1 MTVRTAESSAD
12 GGRQTEVTPRYIVP
26 APRARNGQ
34 WLLAGLLLA
43 GAAQLIA
50 VAVVTSADRIA
61 SPAPWWLV
69 LLATAPAP
77 LAAIA
82 AFAPLAVGRVAVV
95 AAVAAVFAGLIAGI
109 THNGLFFA
117 PALVALIIGGARL
130 WRVS

>member
-1 MTVRTAESSAD
+1 MTVKTAEGSPDA
-12 GGRQTEVTPRYIVP
+12 GRLTAANPAHIVP
-26 APRARNGQ
+26 AARARNGQ

-50 VAVVTSADRIA
+50 VAVVTSADPVAR
-61 SPAPWWLV
+61 PAPWWAL

-82 AFAPLAVGRVAVV
+82 AFAPRAVGRVAVV
-95 AAVAAVFAGLIAGI
+95 AAVAAVLAGLIGGI

-117 PALVALIIGGARL
+117 PALVALVVGGVRL
-130 WRVS
+130 WRLR